1 MDTIIKHLTIIFSFI
16 ATIFTWVFG
25 SWDISLIVLIAFMS
39 MDYLTGVL
47 KAYVTKNLSS
57 SIGIKGITKKSLI
70 FVILIVGSLLD
81 RLINCNEWLFRTL
94 ICYFYISN
102 EGLSLLENCSVLGLP
117 LPNKLLKSLKQLQEK
132 E

>member
-1 MDTIIKHLTIIFSFI
+1 METIIKYITIIFSFL
-16 ATIFTWVFG
+16 ATLFTWILG
-25 SWDISLIVLIAFMS
+25 SWDISLIVLVSFMI

-47 KAYVTKNLSS
+47 KAYITKNLSS
-57 SIGIKGITKKSLI
+57 SVGIKGITKKCLI
-70 FVILIVGSLLD
+70 FIVLIVGSLLD
-81 RLINCNEWLFRTL
+81 RLINSNQWIFRTL

-102 EGLSLLENCSVLGLP
+102 EGLSLLENCAMLGLP